1 MTFRTASLLATGGHV
16 ALGLNPT
23 DRASMTSPEVGGSGY
38 PGAGSIRGRYNAGKP
53 ATLLKPTKLK
63 RPPRSPASVSRRSVA
78 PAQLRSKGDS
88 YSGLHCATSQ
98 ARRFGLSRSTDIRTT
113 GPANR
118 ATSGI
123 CSTDIR
129 TTGPANQLRA
139 KQFKPANEYPECGQK
154 SATTATNYAS
164 PQTSWAVS
172 MTSRS
177 LLRWASTAI
186 SLPCT
191 VLEKPHCGDSASCS
205 MGT

>member
-113 GPANR
+113 GPAN
-118 ATSGI
+118 
-123 CSTDIR
+123 
-129 TTGPANQLRA
+129 QLRA